1 MSTCLICCLQL
12 NVEAG
17 LSPGPPMTTSTPA
30 RRGELGKATAGLGVA
45 AAGDNLDTSAAFS
58 HEESVE

>member
-1 MSTCLICCLQL
+1 M

-45 AAGDNLDTSAAFS
+45 AAGDNLDISAAFS

>member
-1 MSTCLICCLQL
+1 
-12 NVEAG
+12 
-17 LSPGPPMTTSTPA
+17 MTTSTPA